1 MNKKGV
7 TLVELIIVIVIIGII
22 SAFAVPAVGRY
33 LENAQKSAV
42 LRDAQ
47 EFRGAAN
54 SYCIETSCPDGTVYS
69 FGAVDGIDTEI
80 DITNQNL
87 IDNFDT
93 SKYDV
98 MTATYDSATNSWE
111 IDLDVTTITNASS
124 AYEYVSATDP
134 INATVADVQDSAE

>member
-47 EFRGAAN
+47 ELRSAVN
-54 SYCIETSCPDGTVYS
+54 SYCIETSCADNQVYVWTGEEGTEI
-69 FGAVDGIDTEI
+69 GID
-80 DITNQNL
+80 DL
-87 IDNFDT
+87 GLVDNFDAAN
-93 SKYDV
+93 YAGGI
-98 MTATYDSATNSWE
+98 TATWDGTDWTIELDSTVDGAW
-111 IDLDVTTITNASS
+111 
-124 AYEYVSATDP
+124 EYVSATDP
-134 INATVADVQDSAE
+134 INATVADVTADPAN